1 MHIDFLGM
9 LTDHELQTL
18 CVPLDQCI
26 SVKTGKIDPLVLVE
40 LEQRGYDQAPV
51 YDAGGRVL
59 YGLISTERLRA
70 LHASGGEISEG
81 DIEVRDQ
88 RHFLYT
94 GPFLTVERLL
104 AALTDRRAVFVVRE
118 SSAPEYGYNQS
129 NYGLLT
135 VSDLNRHALRGALY
149 AVLSE
154 LESGLAFVIDAHF
167 PEPWHWIQIL
177 GESHQVSVLGYW
189 ELSKKR
195 GVDVGPIAATTLAQL
210 LNVVARSKEL
220 LQKLGYKSRN
230 QFEDNFGHV
239 PELRNCVMHPV
250 RPLVLGTS
258 DVTKVRNTL
267 AAVIDLYRK
276 VELVRTKKVS

>member
-1 MHIDFLGM
+1 MPMDFLGM

-26 SVKTGKIDPLVLVE
+26 SVKTGKVDPVILAE
-40 LEQRGYDQAPV
+40 LEKHGYDQAPV

-59 YGLISTERLRA
+59 YGLISTECLRA
-70 LHASGGEISEG
+70 LQISGEEISES
-81 DIEVRDQ
+81 DIEIRDEG
-88 RHFLYT
+88 HFLFT

-104 AALTDRRAVFVVRE
+104 ATLTDRRAVFVVRE
-118 SSAPEYGYNQS
+118 SSATEYGYNQW

-149 AVLSE
+149 SILSE
-154 LESGLAFVIDAHF
+154 LESGLASVIDAYF
-167 PEPWHWIQIL
+167 REPWHWIQIL

-220 LQKLGYKSRN
+220 LHELGYKSRN
-230 QFEDNFGHV
+230 EFEDNLGHV

-250 RPLVLGTS
+250 RPLVLSTS
-258 DVTKVRNTL
+258 DVTKVRNTVV
-267 AAVIDLYRK
+267 AVIDLYRK
-276 VELVRTKKVS
+276 VEAVRTKKGG

>member
-1 MHIDFLGM
+1 MPIDFLGM

-26 SVKTGKIDPLVLVE
+26 SVQTGKIDPLVLAE
-40 LEQRGYDQAPV
+40 LEERGYDQVPV
-51 YDAGGRVL
+51 YHAGGRLL

-70 LHASGGEISEG
+70 LQTSDGVISEG
-81 DIEVRDQ
+81 DIEVRDEG
-88 RHFLYT
+88 HFLYT

-104 AALTDRRAVFVVRE
+104 AALVDRRAVFVVRE
-118 SSAPEYGYNQS
+118 SSATEYGYSQS
-129 NYGLLT
+129 YYGLLT

-154 LESGLAFVIDAHF
+154 LESGLANVIDAHF
-167 PEPWHWIQIL
+167 PDPWHWIQIL

-210 LNVVARSKEL
+210 LNVVARSKQL
-220 LQKLGYKSRN
+220 LQELGYKSRKE
-230 QFEDNFGHV
+230 FDDNLGHV

-250 RPLVLGTS
+250 RPLVLSTS
-258 DVTKVRNTL
+258 DVTKVRNTV

-276 VELVRTKKVS
+276 VEAIQAKKAG